1 MRRSLL
7 SFGLAASVLAS
18 AAVQAQGARSGDWT
32 AGMGQGLVEHIVRD
46 ASGNRFM
53 IVCDEGVT
61 DDASRT
67 NLDITIRGDG
77 PPRKS
82 NVKVFVDRKE
92 LGFWADE
99 DGEILIDNHAGYG
112 NFHYMWEDMVKKGR
126 KTLRVEFADGRKA
139 TFSLNGARQVLG
151 TKVCDSGFTG
161 RTTE

>member
-1 MRRSLL
+1 MRKALRTLAL
-7 SFGLAASVLAS
+7 GCTVAAASGAE
-18 AAVQAQGARSGDWT
+18 AQGIRHGDWT
-32 AGMGQGLVEHIVRD
+32 AGAGQGLVEHIVRD

-67 NLDITIRGDG
+67 NIDITIKGDG
-77 PPRKS
+77 PPKES
-82 NVKVFVDRKE
+82 QVKVFVDGKE

-99 DGEILIDNHAGYG
+99 DGEVLIDSHAGYG
-112 NFHYMWEDMVKKGR
+112 NFHYMWKDMVRKGR
-126 KTLRVEFADGRKA
+126 KALRVEFSDGRKA

-151 TKVCDSGFTG
+151 NKVCDSGFTG